1 MDLERRH
8 ERRIIVTERKSLNDT
23 HGIIFLD
30 KLAKPETVEVWV
42 LGKPLTITQ
51 FDEFGQPILTAR
63 QLQLCQCEN
72 NALNRQ
78 TRTPSLLE
86 ADVCYEEDQPFNLKR
101 FLFDDLW
108 SISLAMKDLDSLDL
122 LLSDRRKFHKAFP
135 DEKLKE
141 YLLFGHIKLD
151 AFGQVAMATN
161 DVGTP
166 VMIRG
171 LNDVEPFQEKFL
183 GTDRDKIFYK
193 ADSAPFPKPGSF
205 CPICGKP
212 ITIDDIKE
220 PSLLIGDCHRDCEL
234 QFFSITEEDRLC
246 ELMYGVYPDYNF
258 TKTPVKPGSP
268 CKRYCFETI
277 DGHISLDSAE
287 GDNRVRI
294 AWHKDYLPFDTRNVA
309 PEIYM
314 IDECLVV
321 RTQNLDDAKKC
332 LLAAKRSTKN

>member
-8 ERRIIVTERKSLNDT
+8 ERHIIVTERTSFNDVP
-23 HGIIFLD
+23 GIIYLD
-30 KLAKPETVEVWV
+30 KLAKPETVEVRV
-42 LGKPLTITQ
+42 FYKPLAITQ
-51 FDEFGQPILTAR
+51 FDEFGQPILTDK
-63 QLQLCQCEN
+63 QLRLCQCEN
-72 NALNRQ
+72 NALIRQ
-78 TRTPSLLE
+78 TRTPSPLE
-86 ADVCYEEDQPFNLKR
+86 AEVWYEEKTFNR
-101 FLFDDLW
+101 DRYWWYDELW
-108 SISLAMKDLDSLDL
+108 GVSRGTESLHMLDSILR
-122 LLSDRRKFHKAFP
+122 DRRMFHKAFP

-161 DVGTP
+161 DIGTP

-183 GTDRDKIFYK
+183 GTDRDKIFYRSN
-193 ADSAPFPKPGSF
+193 SAPFPKPGSF

-212 ITIDDIKE
+212 ITIDDVKE
-220 PSLLIGDCHRDCEL
+220 PNLLIGNCHRDCEL

-287 GDNRVRI
+287 GDNKVRI
-294 AWHKDYLPFDTRNVA
+294 AWHKDYLPFDTRKVA

-321 RTQNLDDAKKC
+321 HTQNLDDATQC